1 MNIFKD
7 LCKYKY
13 NVNLGNKVNRRKPF
27 KYIFELMIVMDGW
40 HQRFA
45 GLMFVTRS
53 LWCRVSDE
61 LFWNVTRLQRTFS
74 YGLCNSSIWFQRDTD
89 IGQNRFMGC

>member
-1 MNIFKD
+1 
-7 LCKYKY
+7 
-13 NVNLGNKVNRRKPF
+13 
-27 KYIFELMIVMDGW
+27 MDGA

-74 YGLCNSSIWFQRDTD
+74 YGHCNSSIWFQRDTD
-89 IGQNRFMGC
+89 IWQIHFMGR